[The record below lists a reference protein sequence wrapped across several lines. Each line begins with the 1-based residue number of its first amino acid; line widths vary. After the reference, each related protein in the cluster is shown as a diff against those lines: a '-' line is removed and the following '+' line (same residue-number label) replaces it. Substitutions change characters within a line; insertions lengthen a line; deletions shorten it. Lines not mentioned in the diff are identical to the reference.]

1 MRTKWLVSAVAGV
14 LVMVLVGC
22 STPAAKVSMLKV
34 NAAGQKEFVGTV
46 SKVVDGDTLVVKTDK
61 GDIKVRMS
69 GIDAPEMK
77 QSFGPEA
84 KDALSQRVDGKKVRV
99 VWRADDK
106 YGRVVGDVYEGY
118 KWVNL
123 DMVFAGMA
131 WHYKAYS
138 KDARMASVEANV
150 RKHGVGLWK
159 QKDPVAPW
167 DFRKSKGDAE

>member
-1 MRTKWLVSAVAGV
+1 MRMTKWIVSAVVGLVV
-14 LVMVLVGC
+14 LVVGC
-22 STPAAKVSMLKV
+22 ATPELNVAELKV
-34 NAAGQKEFVGTV
+34 NAAGLKEFVGTV
-46 SKVVDGDTLVVKTDK
+46 SKVVDGDTLVVSAVT
-61 GDIKVRMS
+61 GDCKVRMS

-84 KDALSQRVDGKKVRV
+84 KEALSSRVLGKTVRV
-99 VWRADDK
+99 VCRENDR
-106 YGRVVGDVYEGY
+106 YGRVVADVYDGH

-138 KDARMASVEANV
+138 KDARLASVEGNV

-167 DFRKSKGDAE
+167 DFRKAKGKKE